1 MLPYSSA
8 DSSDRKEPVIYF
20 ADSSLY
26 LSDLI
31 PANIPVTRLVVL
43 SACETGNG
51 KLYQGEGV
59 FSFNRGFAAMGIP
72 SSISNL
78 WSVDNLSTYEL
89 TEYLHKYLAEGL
101 PVDVALQKA
110 KLEYLRNATGEKK
123 LPYFWAPAILV
134 GKTDAIEYKKTIP
147 RKFVFILAGI
157 AALFIL
163 GLVLYKKKKDK

>member
-1 MLPYSSA
+1 
-8 DSSDRKEPVIYF
+8 
-20 ADSSLY
+20 
-26 LSDLI
+26 
-31 PANIPVTRLVVL
+31 
-43 SACETGNG
+43 
-51 KLYQGEGV
+51 
-59 FSFNRGFAAMGIP
+59 MGIP